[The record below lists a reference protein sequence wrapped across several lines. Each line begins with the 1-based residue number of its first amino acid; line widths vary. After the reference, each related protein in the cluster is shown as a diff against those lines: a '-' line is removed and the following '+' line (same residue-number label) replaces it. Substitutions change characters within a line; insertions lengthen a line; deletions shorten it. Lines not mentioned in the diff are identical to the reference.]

1 MKFLFSKQKIIY
13 TCTKIQYNIKCRR
26 KNSTC
31 ACVSFIGHGDNIF
44 STLFF
49 FSLYYFK
56 SLKRSVVYLF
66 STQKENRNL
75 RSCVKGSIF
84 AWKRTRYVYAYLF
97 LVCLILSFYFNIF
110 LFLPSPFRHYCEFSP
125 WLLCELI
132 FLPFWLRETIDVDIL
147 REETYVAK
155 PTALLRRGGAQSIDR
170 STEGDTPPRGDDFAH
185 PPTHV
190 CICNAHTGSRE
201 AQRMADRTWIEPA
214 GDRDCLLRSLAGEP
228 ACPVSSG
235 GRRVTPPY
243 RVLPLPPFH
252 RRVTYNL

>member
-1 MKFLFSKQKIIY
+1 MEFLFNKQKIIY
-13 TCTKIQYNIKCRR
+13 TCTKIQCNKE
-26 KNSTC
+26 
-31 ACVSFIGHGDNIF
+31 
-44 STLFF
+44 FF

-75 RSCVKGSIF
+75 RSCVKGSVF
-84 AWKRTRYVYAYLF
+84 AWKRTRYVYLSFSFILFFLSILISFYSFLRHFVTLASSPRDFLCNWFSYLF
-97 LVCLILSFYFNIF
+97 D
-110 LFLPSPFRHYCEFSP
+110 
-125 WLLCELI
+125 W
-132 FLPFWLRETIDVDIL
+132 ETIDVDIL

-201 AQRMADRTWIEPA
+201 AQWMADRTWIEPA

-228 ACPVSSG
+228 ACPVSLG